1 MTLLSSFR
9 NQESEYLQPL
19 LAKASITIAA
29 ELSVPAALPSTRD
42 FDEFIETWGEEVVG
56 GVEEENTCELLTPAV
71 GID

>member
-19 LAKASITIAA
+19 LAKASMTIAA
-29 ELSVPAALPSTRD
+29 ELSVPAELRSPRD
-42 FDEFIETWGEEVVG
+42 FDEFIESCGENVAGDAET
-56 GVEEENTCELLTPAV
+56 ESTCELLSPAI